1 MVMAVNEALRLF
13 RQSLDTKSYYEILG
27 ASREADTEA
36 IQAAFHS
43 FSRVYHPDEHV
54 ESSQEAIEIAA
65 DIFKR
70 AVEAYRCISRPLSR
84 ERYDRGL
91 KRGRLRLDPGQ
102 PSTSPPPA
110 DVRTLETLARTLEGI
125 AFAQKADRL
134 ISTGKLAEAR
144 VELESACKWEPYN
157 HELSERLHLLHEALE
172 LSSP

>member
-1 MVMAVNEALRLF
+1 MPANEALHVFWR
-13 RQSLDTKSYYEILG
+13 SLETKSYYEILG
-27 ASREADTEA
+27 AAPDADTEA

-54 ESSQEAIEIAA
+54 ESSPDAIEIAG

-70 AVEAYRCISRPLSR
+70 AVEAYRCLSRPLSR

-91 KRGRLRLDPGQ
+91 HRGRLRLDPLQ
-102 PSTSPPPA
+102 AATPPPPT

-134 ISTGKLAEAR
+134 ISTGHLDEAR
-144 VELESACKWEPYN
+144 VELANACKWEPYN
-157 HELSERLHLLHEALE
+157 HELSERLHLLYEALE
-172 LSSP
+172 LSSS